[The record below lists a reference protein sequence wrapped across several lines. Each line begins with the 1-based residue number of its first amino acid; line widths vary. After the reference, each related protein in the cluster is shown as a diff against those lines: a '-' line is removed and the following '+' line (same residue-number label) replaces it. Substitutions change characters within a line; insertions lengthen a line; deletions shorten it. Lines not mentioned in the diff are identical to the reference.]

1 MLPTIP
7 TGHRRT
13 QKTYNATRSDSRLN
27 VQAAVMY
34 LLSISECICLGC
46 SQIYG
51 LPLVTFMQKQKLNND
66 GQGRFDF

>member
-1 MLPTIP
+1 MPTIP
-7 TGHRRT
+7 TGHGKT
-13 QKTYNATRSDSRLN
+13 QKTFNATRSISRLN

-34 LLSISECICLGC
+34 LLSISECICLGS

-51 LPLVTFMQKQKLNND
+51 LPLVSFMQKQKLNSD